1 MDQTPIGHR
10 NKMKKHN
17 FLAMSLD
24 GFFAQHVQS
33 GVGLV
38 KGVKQFTL
46 DNQVRQIC
54 EDFEMEISQQSWMAH
69 FKRRITPE
77 L

>member
-1 MDQTPIGHR
+1 MDQTSIGHR

-46 DNQVRQIC
+46 DNQVRQI
-54 EDFEMEISQQSWMAH
+54 
-69 FKRRITPE
+69 
-77 L
+77 